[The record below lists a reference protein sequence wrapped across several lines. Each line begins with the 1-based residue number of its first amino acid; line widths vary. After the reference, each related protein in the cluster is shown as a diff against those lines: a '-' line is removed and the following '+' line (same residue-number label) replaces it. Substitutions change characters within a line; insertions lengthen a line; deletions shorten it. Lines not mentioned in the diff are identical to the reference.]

1 MVVNC
6 RITGCQYVTVIYQVC
21 VLQHDLTSRYQTDV
35 FIPNSAGK
43 KPSHHRLTHTGTQ
56 TLSPVQ
62 TSRQR
67 AVITL
72 PISKKTDT
80 TLTEPNYWIFI
91 GCLRPRRDC
100 SILAWGGHTI
110 KGDESR
116 KCLLLIAQ
124 RSHYRPAA
132 AAGRYWWRVDTCPNT
147 HTHTQTDRHV
157 FTNAYTHTALK
168 IHISPPPAESR
179 CNLHELKGG
188 DR

>member
-1 MVVNC
+1 MC
-6 RITGCQYVTVIYQVC
+6 S
-21 VLQHDLTSRYQTDV
+21 SRRHL
-35 FIPNSAGK
+35 PNSAGK
-43 KPSHHRLTHTGTQ
+43 KPSTSPPPHPHRHTDTQ
-56 TLSPVQ
+56 THSPVQ

-80 TLTEPNYWIFI
+80 TLTEPNYWIFV
-91 GCLRPRRDC
+91 GRLRPRRDC

-132 AAGRYWWRVDTCPNT
+132 AAGRYWWRVDTCPNLHT
-147 HTHTQTDRHV
+147 HTHTQTGMCSQMH
-157 FTNAYTHTALK
+157 THIQRWKSTYPRPHPTPLLQKADA
-168 IHISPPPAESR
+168 IYMSWREVTGSNQPGE
-179 CNLHELKGG
+179 
-188 DR
+188 